1 MDTTKL
7 PPDFAEFLR
16 SLASRE
22 VEYLLVGGWAVGFHG
37 FPRATADIDVWVRRT
52 PVNASRIVE
61 ALRLFGFDVPAL
73 TPGLFLEPERV
84 VRMGLPPFRV
94 EILTSI
100 SGVEFDACWKSR
112 VEMVAGDL
120 RVPVLSL
127 EDLKRNKRA
136 AGRAK
141 DLADLENLP

>member
-1 MDTTKL
+1 MDTTQFPL
-7 PPDFAEFLR
+7 DFAEFLR
-16 SLASRE
+16 SLASKE

-52 PVNASRIVE
+52 PANASRIVE
-61 ALRLFGFDVPAL
+61 ALRLFGFDVPEL
-73 TPGLFLEPERV
+73 NPGLFLEPDRV

-94 EILTSI
+94 EVLTSI
-100 SGVEFDACWKSR
+100 SGVEFEECWSSR

-136 AGRAK
+136 SGRAK